1 LSVCLSV
8 EKQDKLLFVSLYILL
23 NLAEEPVVEKKM
35 VKKDLIKHLA
45 FMLTRR
51 NADLLVISVTMMR
64 KLSIIEENKDT
75 MRALGVVPKLVS

>member
-1 LSVCLSV
+1 
-8 EKQDKLLFVSLYILL
+8 
-23 NLAEEPVVEKKM
+23 M
-35 VKKDLIKHLA
+35 VKKDLLKHLA